1 MSFWDNFGDN
11 LTGELVGRAPKTF
24 DPYEEDRAQRMKAL
38 QGAMGEYDKMMSTP
52 GGAIPQAYRDQMMGE
67 TERDIRNANPGAG
80 QSGFTNDRVA
90 RGKNDLRVKLLNT
103 ELGQLNKQRDY
114 MQALTNQSQPTQY
127 IPGQTGAVQKVGGD
141 LIGRAA
147 RTAGDAILGQQPND
161 YEEMIKRYFGT
172 GANNQGQMKV
182 GE

>member
-1 MSFWDNFGDN
+1 MASIWDSISGALFG
-11 LTGELVGRAPKTF
+11 RQPKTF
-24 DPYEEDRAQRMKAL
+24 DPYEQDRAARMQAL
-38 QGAMGEYDKMMSTP
+38 QGAMGEYDKMVSTP

-67 TERDIRNANPGAG
+67 TERDIRNQYAGAG

-114 MQALTNQSQPTQY
+114 MQALQTMNQPTQQL
-127 IPGQTGAVQKVGGD
+127 PGETGMVQKAGSDLAGQAVRGLGD
-141 LIGRAA
+141 V
-147 RTAGDAILGQQPND
+147 ILGRKPDD
-161 YEEMIKRYFGT
+161 YEEMMKRYFGT
-172 GANNQGQMKV
+172 GANAQGGMKV